1 MVFSSEDK
9 IFIKNLVLLKGY
21 SSRRLI
27 KEFPQKG
34 WNKNGLDVLLRKIR
48 KTASVDRQPGSGR
61 PRSVRT
67 PENIDAVNDLVL
79 SQEGAPQTHRTIR
92 QIQREI
98 GMSRG
103 TVYRVIHD
111 DLQLKCLKKR
121 RAQLL
126 STCNTDSRLERCK
139 QLLRKFPEHIVHF
152 IWFTDE
158 KLFTVAPPINAQ
170 NDRLYVSTTT
180 LKRNV
185 DANRLLR
192 TRPTFSRSLMVSV
205 AVSKLGCTELF
216 FVEPGVKVNGEY
228 YRNILLMEQML
239 PAIRRMSSDLFILQ
253 QDSAPAHRAKDTI
266 ALLRR
271 ETPSFIGPELWPA
284 NSPDLNPVDYRIWG
298 LIQERVY
305 QTAIRDIDELK
316 ERLIVVWAQLKQ
328 SVIDKA
334 IEQWRPRLR
343 ACVQAKGHHFEH
355 LLK

>member
-9 IFIKNLVLLKGY
+9 ILIKNLVLLKGY

-48 KTASVDRQPGSGR
+48 ETSSVDRQPGSGR

-67 PENIDAVNDLVL
+67 PENINAVNDLVL
-79 SQEGAPQTHRTIR
+79 SQEGAPQTHRTTR
-92 QIQREI
+92 QIARET
-98 GMSRG
+98 GMSQR
-103 TVYRVIHD
+103 TVGRIIRD

-121 RAQLL
+121 RAQQL

-139 QLLRKFPEHIVHF
+139 QLLRKFPEHMVPF

-158 KLFTVAPPINAQ
+158 KIFTVAPPINTQ
-170 NDRLYVSTTT
+170 NDRVYVSATTP
-180 LKRNV
+180 KRNV
-185 DANRLLR
+185 EANRLLR
-192 TRPTFSRSLMVSV
+192 TRPTFSRSVMVSI
-205 AVSKLGCTELF
+205 AISKLGRTELF
-216 FVEPGVKVNGEY
+216 FVEPGVKVNGAY
-228 YRNILLMEQML
+228 YRNVLLMEQML
-239 PAIRRMSSDLFILQ
+239 PAIRWVSGDFFVFQ

-271 ETPSFIGPELWPA
+271 ETPSIIGPELWPA

-305 QTAIRDIDELK
+305 QTAIRDINELK
-316 ERLIVVWAQLKQ
+316 ERLITVWAELKQ

-343 ACVQAKGHHFEH
+343 ACVRAKGQHFEH
-355 LLK
+355 LLN